1 MGFIWGQKVMG
12 RVRKGR
18 KSSNLL
24 FRYPRSEPSHVEFC
38 SELFF
43 IEIPQLSIITELCVP
58 TTFFCICSFL
68 TANNSKDFKK
78 RKRSEG
84 CDSLL
89 PVGNLCFSFC
99 LPNHTPSII
108 FEGKTSKCEVSKIFG
123 CCEFFAFN
131 FYLIRSHPHMESLKG
146 NQFSS
151 VIHSFVGQFFQSW
164 LAAGFHMPKICDF
177 FRCFKKALWILALL
191 HRPSTE

>member
-1 MGFIWGQKVMG
+1 MG

-24 FRYPRSEPSHVEFC
+24 FRYSRSEPSHIEFC

-43 IEIPQLSIITELCVP
+43 IEIPQLSIITELSMP
-58 TTFFCICSFL
+58 RTFFCICSFL

-89 PVGNLCFSFC
+89 PVGNLCFSAFFC
-99 LPNHTPSII
+99 QNHTPSLI
-108 FEGKTSKCEVSKIFG
+108 FEGKTSICEVSKIFG
-123 CCEFFAFN
+123 CCGFLCLQNISSYLIHTWKVSREISLGSVLVLLASYSRADWQQVFTCQRFAIFFAASKKPDGSWQ
-131 FYLIRSHPHMESLKG
+131 RS
-146 NQFSS
+146 
-151 VIHSFVGQFFQSW
+151 
-164 LAAGFHMPKICDF
+164 
-177 FRCFKKALWILALL
+177 L
-191 HRPSTE
+191 HRVVG